1 MASSSTFLF
10 IEFLNKD
17 GILTRSRYG
26 IKNWKWRSRKIQI
39 FEKKQPLLFGGRGA
53 KRAFIAIDSRISESD
68 LFQELRN
75 YISKKYE
82 VSKESIVFRW
92 EKRTVKK
99 LAIQN
104 NPTV

>member
-1 MASSSTFLF
+1 MASSSTFLL

-53 KRAFIAIDSRISESD
+53 KRAFIAIDSHTSEND
-68 LFQELRN
+68 LFQELRY

-82 VSKESIVFRW
+82 VSKESIIFRW
-92 EKRTVKK
+92 EKMNSEI
-99 LAIQN
+99 LAVQN
-104 NPTV
+104 SPTV